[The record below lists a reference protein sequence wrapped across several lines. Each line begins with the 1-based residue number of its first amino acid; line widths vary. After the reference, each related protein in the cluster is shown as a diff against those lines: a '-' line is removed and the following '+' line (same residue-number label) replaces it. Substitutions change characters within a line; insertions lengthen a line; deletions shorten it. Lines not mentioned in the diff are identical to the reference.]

1 MTKPDGIDTII
12 TTIKI
17 YKKNDFLEEFER
29 QYQETQ
35 SHRTTISNSVLAYR
49 HLKAANLHT

>member
-17 YKKNDFLEEFER
+17 YQKNDFLEEFER

>member
-17 YKKNDFLEEFER
+17 CKKNDFLEEFER
-29 QYQETQ
+29 QYQEMK
-35 SHRTTISNSVLAYR
+35 SHRATISNTVLAYR
-49 HLKAANLHT
+49 LLKAANLHT

>member
-17 YKKNDFLEEFER
+17 YKKNDFLEEFDR
-29 QYQETQ
+29 QYQET
-35 SHRTTISNSVLAYR
+35 
-49 HLKAANLHT
+49 